1 MTAIFEPQ
9 WLVPLFAA
17 FWFGGAAIMARLAGW
32 AKLAAAFPASA
43 PPTGE
48 SFRFVTAIVGSRH
61 FPIKYRNC
69 CHLVVADRGIYL
81 SLMFPFKFQ
90 SPAFF
95 VPWSAVE
102 NVVEAQQLSN
112 RAVTLHFQGQ
122 LAQVTLR
129 GPLGQLM
136 LAAYNEAT
144 AENVASAGTQPGPT

>member
-1 MTAIFEPQ
+1 MTEIFEPQ

-32 AKLAAAFPASA
+32 AKLAAAFPANA
-43 PPTGE
+43 QPTGE

-69 CHLVVADRGIYL
+69 CHLVVAERGIYL

-95 VPWSAVE
+95 VPWAAVE

-112 RAVTLHFQGQ
+112 RVVTLSFKGQ
-122 LAQVTLR
+122 SAQVTLQ
-129 GPLGQLM
+129 GPLGQLV
-136 LAAYNEAT
+136 LAAYNEAR
-144 AENVASAGTQPGPT
+144 AS